1 MSFFNKKEEV
11 LEFQLTEHG
20 KRLLE
25 NGVLKPSFYAFYDED
40 ILYDTAA
47 AGFQEKQNDA
57 DRRIRFETPSLK
69 VQKSTL
75 GVEARVQQHQAYLRD
90 EGGGALGVQT
100 AGGYLITENSVDFVE
115 AFQDAPDYA
124 QKFFLEADPLGT
136 SDLKTKYAPAWH
148 INLLENELSS
158 SEYYQVVAI
167 TGTLDNLDGVV
178 RTIPQ
183 LDIIVDY
190 KTFYSNGAQTDT
202 LTQQEVEKI
211 VQLTDGNNAG
221 VALYLQENALLL
233 DVQERNTD
241 TLKENFDIEVFYSQ
255 PDGTF
260 EKLGF
265 MEDTQALGELGPDS
279 VEYFMNVAT
288 DTEIPLG
295 VLKRNNVDLRTVKGN
310 VARTRLSRDLYQSD
324 NEEPC

>member
-25 NGVLKPSFYAFYDED
+25 NGVLKPAFYAFYDED
-40 ILYDTAA
+40 VLYDTTA
-47 AGFQEKQNDA
+47 AGFNEKQNDA
-57 DRRIRFETPSLK
+57 DRRIRFDTPSLK

-75 GVEARVQQHQAYLRD
+75 GVETRVQQFQANLD
-90 EGGGALGVQT
+90 DLQETGPT
-100 AGGYLITENSVDFVE
+100 PSGYLITENSVDFVKV
-115 AFQDAPDYA
+115 FQDAPDYA

-136 SDLKTKYAPAWH
+136 SDLKTNFAPAWH
-148 INLLENELSS
+148 INLLENEISA

-178 RTIPQ
+178 RNIPQ
-183 LDIIVDY
+183 LDITVDY
-190 KTFYSNGAQTDT
+190 QTFYSNGSQLDMF
-202 LTQQEVEKI
+202 TQEEVEKI
-211 VQLTDGNNAG
+211 VQLSEGNDAG
-221 VALYLQENALLL
+221 VALYLQENSLLL

-241 TLKENFDIEVFYSQ
+241 SLKENFDIEVFRNH
-255 PDGTF
+255 PDGTLS
-260 EKLGF
+260 KLGF
-265 MEDTQALGELGPDS
+265 IDASQELTTLGPDS
-279 VEYFMNVAT
+279 VEYFINVST
-288 DTEIPLG
+288 DTEIPLD

-310 VARTRLSRDLYQSD
+310 VARTRLARDLYESE